1 MRLLITGA
9 TGFIGAQLVRA
20 ARSIGH
26 DVVATGSLNSE
37 LEQQRANRL
46 AAEGISIVAGSL
58 RVPTFAKRLV
68 HGCEAVVHLASAR
81 RAGDVPDS
89 YFFDVNVEATQL
101 LLESCV
107 RARVRRFVYGS
118 SVAVY
123 GSRGRAAVSED
134 TPVAPDDVHGESKV
148 AAERVVR
155 SFSDRLETTIAR
167 IGEAYGPED
176 LRLLKFFKAA
186 RRTPALIVGDS
197 RSLHQP
203 IHVQDLVRALLLA
216 VEHPAASGETFVF
229 AGPSAITSRD
239 VLRTISATM
248 AAPVWH
254 LRLPFS
260 RKSVSFRTDKARAL
274 LGFEPTISFGDGVRD
289 TFNWYCSAGYLQ
301 SPLSHIKRPRAA

>member
-1 MRLLITGA
+1 MRLLVTGA
-9 TGFIGAQLVRA
+9 TGFIGSQLVRA
-20 ARSIGH
+20 ARSRGH
-26 DVVATGSLNSE
+26 EVVATGSLNSA

-46 AAEGISIVAGSL
+46 AAEGIPIIDGSL
-58 RVPTFAKRLV
+58 RVPTFTKRLV
-68 HGCEAVVHLASAR
+68 HGCDAVVHLASAR
-81 RAGDVPDS
+81 RAAEVPDS
-89 YFFDVNVEATQL
+89 YFFDVNVEATKL
-101 LLESCV
+101 LLASCV
-107 RARVRRFVYGS
+107 RAKVRRFVYGS
-118 SVAVY
+118 TVAVY
-123 GSRGRAAVSED
+123 GCRRGVVLSED
-134 TPVAPDDVHGESKV
+134 TPVAPDDVHGKSKL
-148 AAERVVR
+148 AAECAVR

-186 RRTPALIVGDS
+186 RRTPALIVGDR

-239 VLRTISATM
+239 VLKTIGATM

-260 RKSVSFRTDKARAL
+260 RKSVSFRTEKARAV
-274 LGFEPTISFGDGVRD
+274 LGFEPTIPFDDGVHD
-289 TFNWYCSAGYLQ
+289 TFAWYCSTGYLQ
-301 SPLSHIKRPRAA
+301 SPLAHIKRPRAA